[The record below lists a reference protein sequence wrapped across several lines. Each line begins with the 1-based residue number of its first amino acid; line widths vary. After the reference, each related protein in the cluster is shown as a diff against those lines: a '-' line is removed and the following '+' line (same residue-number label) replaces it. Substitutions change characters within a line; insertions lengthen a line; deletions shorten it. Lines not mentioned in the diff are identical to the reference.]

1 MAGNVGSRF
10 SGCHIRYVNGPS
22 AMEAPMREDV
32 VSDFFYRV
40 IEIYCAA
47 ERDLLRDAFECTKGR
62 PPQSDSELDDWLDT
76 DEGKLATMFAPA
88 SASMSGL
95 TQMSAMRSSRY
106 LPQA

>member
-1 MAGNVGSRF
+1 
-10 SGCHIRYVNGPS
+10 
-22 AMEAPMREDV
+22 MREDV

-88 SASMSGL
+88 SASMSGRTTCWL
-95 TQMSAMRSSRY
+95 CGLHDTSHRRDDETCLCLALSFIF
-106 LPQA
+106 A

>member
-1 MAGNVGSRF
+1 
-10 SGCHIRYVNGPS
+10 
-22 AMEAPMREDV
+22 MREDV

-47 ERDLLRDAFECTKGR
+47 EERDLLRDAFECTKGR

-106 LPQA
+106 LHRRDDETCLCLALSFIFA